1 MELRIVTILL
11 CTIVFS
17 FNVEDSEA
25 IKALFDK
32 MREEMRRDSN
42 ELRRSLNQHDSTHQV
57 RFSMVKEEMPDY
69 SSYENPN
76 STEDEETLQNF
87 SEIELLRFRLFDK
100 DATIQVTKFSLKLGK
115 ISIET
120 FSHLFRI

>member
-100 DATIQVTKFSLKLGK
+100 DATIQVTKFSLKIRTYIFLLK
-115 ISIET
+115 P
-120 FSHLFRI
+120 SHI